1 MPGRRSEQLEGLS
14 VSRKATFR
22 EVVMSMK
29 MKFVGNNG
37 QIEAFEDRLVI
48 TRKSMIGFLT
58 QPST

>member
-1 MPGRRSEQLEGLS
+1 
-14 VSRKATFR
+14 
-22 EVVMSMK
+22 MSMK

-37 QIEAFEDRLVI
+37 QIEVFEDRLVI